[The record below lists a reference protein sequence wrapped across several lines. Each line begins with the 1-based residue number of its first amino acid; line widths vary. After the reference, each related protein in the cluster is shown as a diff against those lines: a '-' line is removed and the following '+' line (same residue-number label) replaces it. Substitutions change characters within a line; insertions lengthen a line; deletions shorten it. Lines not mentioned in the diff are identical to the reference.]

1 MPLDSS
7 ASKSS
12 RVISF
17 SSATTA
23 KPEKPSRWLRFA
35 GTAFIL
41 LAAAIA
47 AAPIWIHGPVGGDDF
62 EFHLISWLDAQRSW
76 LHGIPYPHWA
86 PSPNFGAGEPRFV
99 FYPPI
104 SWMLGAA
111 LGLVL
116 SWTLVPVAM
125 TFLMLA
131 GTGLATRALARQ
143 ALAEGPATL
152 AGCAA
157 LFSGY
162 ALFTAYN
169 RTAFGELAGGI
180 WIPLLLLFA
189 LRDRNP
195 SAALWRRAL
204 DRSALPLALAVAGAW
219 LSDAPVGVM
228 ASYLL
233 AAVALVAAVL
243 ARSWFPVVRATVAAL
258 LGIALTGIYLIP
270 AAWEQRW
277 VDIQQATG
285 AKGDPGLH
293 IENNWLFP
301 HHSDAALH
309 MRDLSLRAV
318 SWIGISMIAIALIGA
333 LALWWRGKGPS
344 VAKASVEYA
353 GLMRGLK
360 PPPPSVSSFSAPRF
374 AYRFWIPLALI
385 PAAALFLLLPISL
398 PIWNLVPK
406 LRFLQFP
413 WRWLLVVEAPM
424 GIFLAAAAWPG
435 NARKR
440 WLRPT
445 VVCLC
450 ATIFLAF
457 TTFAAQHFFRD
468 APEDDDFAN
477 LLKEY
482 SSGSG
487 FVGSDEYAPPGA
499 ENSLVAMGLPDACL
513 TDNFDDEQGVAPTPQ
528 DNPVW
533 LPEQH
538 SCISTATSTQRGPE
552 HLRVDTVAVR
562 AGFMVLRL
570 RSYPAW
576 RITVNGLVVSGLQ
589 ARDDGLIAVPVQQGP
604 VRIDV
609 DWTATPDVIAG
620 RCLSALAVLGLLGL
634 AQWSGGRSR
643 VPSAA
648 KAGSQGRI

>member
-1 MPLDSS
+1 MPLDRY

-12 RVISF
+12 QVISF
-17 SSATTA
+17 SSATMA
-23 KPEKPSRWLRFA
+23 KPEEPARWLRFA
-35 GTAFIL
+35 GTAIIL

-86 PSPNFGAGEPRFV
+86 PNPNFGAGEPRFI
-99 FYPPI
+99 FYPPL

-111 LGLVL
+111 LGLML
-116 SWTLVPVAM
+116 PWTLVPVAM

-152 AGCAA
+152 AGCTA

-162 ALFTAYN
+162 ALFSAYN

-204 DRSALPLALAVAGAW
+204 DRSALPLALMVAGAW

-228 ASYLL
+228 GSYLL
-233 AAVALVAAVL
+233 AAVALVTAVL
-243 ARSWFPVVRATVAAL
+243 ARSWFPVVRATVAAA

-285 AKGDPGLH
+285 AKGDPGLR

-301 HHSDAALH
+301 RHSDAALH
-309 MRDLSLRAV
+309 LRDLSLRAI
-318 SWIGISMIAIALIGA
+318 SWIGISMIAVALIGV
-333 LALWWRGKGPS
+333 LALWWRGKSPS
-344 VAKASVEYA
+344 AAKASVEYA

-374 AYRFWIPLALI
+374 AYRFWIPLAII
-385 PAAALFLLLPISL
+385 PAAVLFLLLPVSL
-398 PIWNLVPK
+398 PIWNLFPK

-424 GIFLAAAAWPG
+424 SIFFAAAVWPW

-440 WLRPT
+440 WLRPAVVGICAALFLSVT
-445 VVCLC
+445 VY
-450 ATIFLAF
+450 
-457 TTFAAQHFFRD
+457 AAQHFFRD
-468 APEDDDFAN
+468 PPEDDDFAN

-482 SSGSG
+482 NSGSG
-487 FVGSDEYAPPGA
+487 FAGSDEYAPPGA
-499 ENSLVAMGLPDACL
+499 ENSLVAIGLPDACL
-513 TDNFDDEQGVAPTPQ
+513 TDNFDDEQGVQPTPQ
-528 DNPVW
+528 DPPVW
-533 LPEQH
+533 LPQQH
-538 SCISTATSTQRGPE
+538 SCISTATATLRGPE
-552 HLRVDTVAVR
+552 HMQVDTVAVR
-562 AGFMVLRL
+562 AGCMLLRL

-576 RITVNGLVVSGLQ
+576 RIRVNGLVVSGLQ
-589 ARDDGLIAVPVQQGP
+589 ARDDGLIAVPVLQGP

-609 DWTATPDVIAG
+609 DWTATPDAIAG
-620 RCLSALAVLGLLGL
+620 RCVSALAVLGLIALGL
-634 AQWSGGRSR
+634 VEGRSSR
-643 VPSAA
+643 PRAP
-648 KAGSQGRI
+648 